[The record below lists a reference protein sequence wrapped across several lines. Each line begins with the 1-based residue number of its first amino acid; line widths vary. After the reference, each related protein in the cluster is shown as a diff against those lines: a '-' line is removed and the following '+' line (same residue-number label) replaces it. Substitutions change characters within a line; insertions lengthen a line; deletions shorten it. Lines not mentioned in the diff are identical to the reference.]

1 MFQITEIAGAGATGW
16 AMVETDNEDTITE
29 RFFDVL
35 GLRAEEVIALGNQTF
50 EVIFEG
56 H

>member
-1 MFQITEIAGAGATGW
+1 MFEITEIAGAGATGW
-16 AMVETDNEDTITE
+16 AMVETDSEETITE
-29 RFFDVL
+29 RLFDVL
-35 GLRAEEVIALGNQTF
+35 GLRANEIVALGNRTF